1 MGKKRFLAVAVCAAA
16 VMGLGANAALAGEV
30 TGNGKPTPIGAAP
43 DNDLHAGSICSFSG
57 QNDNPTS
64 TNPENPP
71 GRVQSYGYSAIAQQW
86 TEEGPPHAAGQ
97 GNGGVPGEACRGS
110 N

>member
-1 MGKKRFLAVAVCAAA
+1 MGKTRLFAIAVCAAA
-16 VMGLGANAALAGEV
+16 VMGMGASAALAGEV

-43 DNDLHAGSICSFSG
+43 DNDLFAGSICSFSG

-71 GRVQSYGYSAIAQQW
+71 GRVQSYGYSAVAQKW